1 MVGSKHSIKITILKT
16 KRKNLKLQRYLNHS
30 TIDVVFKQ
38 SKDDFVVTEVPLYE
52 FSKVGEHLIIKLRK
66 KNLTTWDTI
75 EVFAKF
81 LNCSTREFGYAG
93 LKDKNAM
100 AIQYISIHRK
110 YEENLKNFSSDNI
123 KILETTYHN
132 NKIKIGHLKGNNFFI
147 RLKRVGLVE
156 KRKIE
161 EVLNQIANFGMPNY
175 FGVQRFGIN
184 GDNYLKGKDI
194 IDGKL
199 KEKNRNLKQMY
210 INAYQSYLFNSW
222 LSKRVELSKLIDAFE
237 AKEIFEKL
245 NLSFED
251 VKKAKEQKHPFKLL
265 NGDLLAHYPFGKIF
279 IIENVEE
286 ESKKFFQKDR
296 VPTGLLSGKRVK
308 LSNNIAFEIEKEFQE
323 KIPEDGTRRFAW
335 VFPEHLQ
342 SNYKEDKNWM
352 ELQFYLPK
360 GSYATELIAEILH

>member
-1 MVGSKHSIKITILKT
+1 
-16 KRKNLKLQRYLNHS
+16 LKLQRYLNHS
-30 TIDVVFKQ
+30 KIDVVFKQ
-38 SKDDFVVTEVPLYE
+38 NKDDFVVTEVPLYE
-52 FSKVGEHLIIKLRK
+52 FSNTGEHLIIKLRK
-66 KNLTTWDTI
+66 KNLTTWDAI
-75 EVFAKF
+75 EILAKA

-100 AIQYISIHRK
+100 TIQYISIHRK
-110 YEENLKNFSSDNI
+110 YEENLKIFSDDNI

-132 NKIKIGHLKGNNFFI
+132 NKIKIGHLKGNSFFI

-161 EVLNQIANFGMPNY
+161 EVLGQIANFGMPNY
-175 FGVQRFGIN
+175 FGVQRFGID

-199 KEKNRNLKQMY
+199 KEKNKNLKQMY

-222 LSKRVELSKLIDAFE
+222 LSKRVEISKLIDAFE
-237 AKEIFEKL
+237 PKEIFEKL

-251 VKKAKEQKHPFKLL
+251 VKKAKIQKHPFKLL
-265 NGDLLAHYPFGKIF
+265 SGDLLSHYPFGKIF

-286 ESKKFFQKDR
+286 ESKKFLQKDR

-308 LSNNIAFEIEKEFQE
+308 LSENIAFEIEKEFQE
-323 KIPEDGTRRFAW
+323 KIPEDGARRFAW
-335 VFPEHLQ
+335 IFPRDLE